1 MTSRVLLV
9 ALVVA
14 LLPGAVAAAAPT
26 ARAVDIKVQVAI
38 VEPEVRAGATVTI
51 RIVVSRHTA
60 GTPIRALRL
69 EQSLPAKELDVLSYR
84 TSSGSFAP
92 ATGWWTG
99 FALTSRRPIVLTLTG
114 RVRDEAAHGTLIYKT
129 AVALT
134 KAWVD
139 RRPQDNSA
147 GILRPIAGKPADLG
161 VTITDAR
168 DTVKAGS
175 VTSYVVT
182 VINFG
187 PSTIT
192 PGIKLLLGLLGALY
206 SGTFTASQ
214 GTYDYSIR
222 SWSGLT
228 LASGEFATVTV
239 TGTIP
244 ADVRGSVTASAA
256 VSVHATFDDPVH
268 ANDVATDTTTVVA
281 P

>member
-1 MTSRVLLV
+1 MTIRVLLAALAV
-9 ALVVA
+9 AA
-14 LLPGAVAAAAPT
+14 LPAAQAAAAPSPK
-26 ARAVDIKVQVAI
+26 AVDLTVQIAV
-38 VEPEVRAGATVTI
+38 VEPEVRAGAPVTI
-51 RIVVSRHTA
+51 RIVVSRRTA

-69 EQSLPAKELDVLSYR
+69 DQALPAKELEVLSYR
-84 TSSGSFAP
+84 TSAGSFAP

-99 FALTSRRPIVLTLTG
+99 FALTSQRPIVLTLSG
-114 RVRDEAAHGTLIYKT
+114 RVPDEAARGTLIYKT

-147 GILRPIAGKPADLG
+147 SIQRPIAAKPADLA

-187 PSTIT
+187 PSTLT
-192 PGIKLLLGLLGALY
+192 PGIKLQLGLLGALY
-206 SGTFTASQ
+206 AGTFAASR
-214 GTYDYSIR
+214 GTYDFSTK

-228 LASGEFATVTV
+228 LAGGEIATLTV

-244 ADVRGSVTASAA
+244 ADVRGTITASAA
-256 VSVHATFDDPVH
+256 VSVHAAFDDPVH

>member
-1 MTSRVLLV
+1 MTSRVLLAALAV
-9 ALVVA
+9 AM
-14 LLPGAVAAAAPT
+14 LPAAQAAAAPS
-26 ARAVDIKVQVAI
+26 AKAVDLTVQIAV

-51 RIVVSRHTA
+51 RVVISRRTA

-69 EQSLPAKELDVLSYR
+69 DQSLPAKELEVLSYR
-84 TSSGSFAP
+84 TSAGSFAP

-99 FALTSRRPIVLTLTG
+99 IALTSRRPVVLTLSG
-114 RVRDEAAHGTLIYKT
+114 RVPDEAARGTLIYKT
-129 AVALT
+129 AVAPT

-147 GILRPIAGKPADLG
+147 SILKPIAAKPADLA
-161 VTITDAR
+161 VLITDAR

-175 VTSYVVT
+175 VTTYVVT

-187 PSTIT
+187 PSTVT
-192 PGIKLLLGLLGALY
+192 PGIKLQLGLLGALY
-206 SGTFTASQ
+206 SGTFTASK
-214 GTYDYSIR
+214 GAYDYSIK

-228 LASGEFATVTV
+228 LASGEIATVTV
-239 TGTIP
+239 SGTIP
-244 ADVRGSVTASAA
+244 ADVRGTITASAA
-256 VSVHATFDDPVH
+256 VSVHADLDDPVV

>member
-1 MTSRVLLV
+1 VSRILLA

-14 LLPGAVAAAAPT
+14 LLPAAVAPAAPS
-26 ARAVDIKVQVAI
+26 ARAVDIKVQVSI
-38 VEPEVRAGATVTI
+38 VEPEVRAGATATI
-51 RIVVSRHTA
+51 RIVVSRRTA

-69 EQSLPAKELDVLSYR
+69 DQSLPTKELEVLSYS
-84 TSSGSFAP
+84 TSAGSFAP

-99 FALTSRRPIVLTLTG
+99 VALTSRRPVVLTLTG
-114 RVRDEAAHGTLIYKT
+114 RVRDEAARSTLIYKT

-134 KAWVD
+134 KAWAD

-147 GILRPIAGKPADLG
+147 SVLRPIAAKPADLA

-168 DTVKAGS
+168 DTLKAGS
-175 VTSYVVT
+175 VTTYVIT

-192 PGIKLLLGLLGALY
+192 PGIKLQLGLLGSLY
-206 SGTFTASQ
+206 SGTFTASK
-214 GTYDYSIR
+214 GTYDYSIK

-228 LASGEFATVTV
+228 LASGEIATVMV

-244 ADVRGSVTASAA
+244 ADVRGTITASAA
-256 VSVHATFDDPVH
+256 VSVHAGLDDPVV
-268 ANDVATDTTTVVA
+268 ANDVAIDTTTILA